1 MNDRQQPYGQIYGY
15 DAYGR
20 PLYHQPPQDQA
31 GDQGT
36 ADHSGYGYGGGYGY
50 QEHDYRGGG
59 QGYQEPGYQDPGY
72 QGQEGYGGTPSDHDQ
87 WGPYASDTGAQRP
100 VPPAPDYGYQGPG
113 HGYPQG
119 TGQDTGPQPP
129 VTGEWDTGR
138 QAPVTEQGWDTG
150 RQAPVAEQGWD
161 TGRQAPVT
169 EQGWDTG
176 RQAPVAEQGWDT
188 GRQAPVTEQG
198 WDTGRQ
204 APVVG
209 EWDTGRQAPVED
221 TGQQA
226 PVPPAD
232 TAPPRA
238 TVPEQRRAS
247 PDEAYETEQFSFVD
261 EQSEESEDVIDW
273 LKFSESRTERREE
286 AKRRGRSRKRL
297 LVVALVLALLGGVG
311 FLWST
316 DRLPFLGGDAEEGA
330 AGGGAEARDV
340 IVVHLWPVDSE
351 ETSTALLVANDSAGS
366 GTTLLL
372 PNELAVTPD
381 GGATTLGQ
389 AVADES
395 AGSVRDAVG
404 ALLGAEIKGT
414 WRLNTPSL
422 ANLVDLVSGITV
434 ATDTEVP
441 GGEDDEGPLV
451 EAGDEVRLAG
461 QEAVAY
467 ATYRADEEPQSAQ
480 LVRFGQVM
488 EAVLDKLPATDSG
501 AVTAMENLR
510 QIHDPSL
517 SEQELG
523 VSLATLAGYAQ
534 SGDYTTAPLPVEDD
548 GTVSDE
554 TADGLVHEVLG
565 GSVSNAQSGGAVRFG
580 VRDASGTGALGEMA
594 RIALVGAGLTV
605 VDNRVVDDTA
615 TESSIL
621 YEVPEHRET
630 ALDAARTLGLPE
642 DVVTEGDGPGTAD
655 VTVVLGQDYEP

>member
-31 GDQGT
+31 GDRGT
-36 ADHSGYGYGGGYGY
+36 ADHSGYQDGYGGGYGY

-59 QGYQEPGYQDPGY
+59 GQGYQDPGQQSQGYQGY
-72 QGQEGYGGTPSDHDQ
+72 QGQEGYGGTRPGHDQ
-87 WGPYASDTGAQRP
+87 WDPYASDTGAQRP
-100 VPPAPDYGYQGPG
+100 VPPSAPDYGYQQPG
-113 HGYPQG
+113 YGYPQG
-119 TGQDTGPQPP
+119 TSQDTGPQPP

-138 QAPVTEQGWDTG
+138 QAPVTDQGWDTGRQAPVTDQGWDTGRQAPVTDQGWDTG
-150 RQAPVAEQGWD
+150 RQAPVADG
-161 TGRQAPVT
+161 
-169 EQGWDTG
+169 
-176 RQAPVAEQGWDT
+176 
-188 GRQAPVTEQG
+188 
-198 WDTGRQ
+198 
-204 APVVG
+204 
-209 EWDTGRQAPVED
+209 WDTGRQAPVED

-232 TAPPRA
+232 AEPRRA
-238 TVPEQRRAS
+238 TVPEQRRPS
-247 PDEAYETEQFSFVD
+247 PDESYETEQFSFVD
-261 EQSEESEDVIDW
+261 EQTEESEDVIDW

-297 LVVALVLALLGGVG
+297 LVIALVLALLGGVG

-330 AGGGAEARDV
+330 TGGGAEARDV
-340 IVVHLWPVDSE
+340 IVVHLWPVDSQ
-351 ETSTALLVANDSAGS
+351 ETSTALLVANETSGS

-389 AVADES
+389 AVSDES

-467 ATYRADEEPQSAQ
+467 ATYRAEEEPQSAQ
-480 LVRFGQVM
+480 LARFGQVM
-488 EAVLDKLPATDSG
+488 EAVLDKLPATDSQ

-534 SGDYTTAPLPVEDD
+534 SGEYTTAPLPVEDD
-548 GTVSDE
+548 GTISDE
-554 TADGLVHEVLG
+554 TADGLVHDVLG
-565 GSVSNAQSGGAVRFG
+565 GSVSNAQSGGVVRFG

-615 TESSIL
+615 AESSIL
-621 YEVPEHRET
+621 YEVAEHRET
-630 ALDAARTLGLPE
+630 ALNAARTLGLPE
-642 DVVTEGDGPGTAD
+642 EVVTEGDGPGTAD